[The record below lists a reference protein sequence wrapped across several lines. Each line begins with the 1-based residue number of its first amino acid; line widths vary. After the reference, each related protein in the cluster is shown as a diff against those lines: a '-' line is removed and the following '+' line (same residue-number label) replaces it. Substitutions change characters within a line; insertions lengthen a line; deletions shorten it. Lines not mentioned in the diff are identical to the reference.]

1 MNIEMRKNN
10 IGLRKSTWRKKSRKR
25 KRTNEEQKGKWG
37 REQDTEN
44 KAAVKI
50 S

>member
-1 MNIEMRKNN
+1 MKIETRKN
-10 IGLRKSTWRKKSRKR
+10 TWRKKSRKR
-25 KRTNEEQKGKWG
+25 KGTNEEQKGKRR